1 MNETSHR
8 IRRSFILPL
17 SAVLIL
23 LAALAALAFCR
34 GTPTERVF
42 LSLVFVPVAL
52 VWGEAISR
60 RVTLRDE
67 GLVIRKFWRA
77 KPLRWEDVTH
87 VGALVMRKKVYLLLT
102 TTRGFFILSN
112 EYERFADL
120 VRGIVARLDG
130 ERVEDEVR
138 RQTESPL
145 HNASNVVAAW
155 IAAAVLAVI
164 FYLKWFPV

>member
-1 MNETSHR
+1 MNEVSHR
-8 IRRSFILPL
+8 IRRSFVLPL
-17 SAVLIL
+17 SAVLVL
-23 LAALAALAFCR
+23 LVALAALAFCR
-34 GTPTERVF
+34 GTPMERVF
-42 LSLVFVPVAL
+42 LSLVFIPVAL
-52 VWGEAISR
+52 VWGEAVSR
-60 RVTLRDE
+60 RVTFRDD

-130 ERVEDEVR
+130 ERVEAEVV

-145 HNASNVVAAW
+145 NNPSNVVAAW
-155 IAAAVLAVI
+155 VAAAVLAVI
-164 FYLKWFPV
+164 LYLKVFSA